1 MWWSGGAGPETV
13 AVALQPAE
21 QPGQGR
27 HLCGLPIGHHLA
39 EPGTAPAHGLRQQR
53 RAGGGQVELTLPGV
67 CLRHP
72 EREQT
77 MVDEAVHDPTGPC
90 PVAQQQLADMPD
102 SDRLAG
108 RGVDVPEHPVGQRVN
123 REVRGQG
130 VQLLVTPDSA
140 VPAVPVMPQSAQGCI
155 ELVHDVGCRTFGT
168 HLDSALVARGVV
180 KGSSC

>member
-1 MWWSGGAGPETV
+1 MWCSGGAGPETV
-13 AVALQPAE
+13 AVTLQPAE

-27 HLCGLPIGHHLA
+27 HLCGLPVGHHLA
-39 EPGTAPAHGLRQQR
+39 EPGTAPAPGLGQQR
-53 RAGGGQVELTLPGV
+53 CAGGGQVELTLSGV
-67 CLRHP
+67 CLRHL

-77 MVDEAVHDPTGPC
+77 LVDEAVHDPTGPC
-90 PVAQQQLADMPD
+90 SVAQQQFTDVPD
-102 SDRLAG
+102 SDRLAR

-123 REVRGQG
+123 RGVRGQG
-130 VQLLVTPDSA
+130 VQQQVSPDSA

>member
-1 MWWSGGAGPETV
+1 MWYSGGAGPETV

-39 EPGTAPAHGLRQQR
+39 EPGTAPAPGLGQQSC
-53 RAGGGQVELTLPGV
+53 AGGGQVELTLPGV
-67 CLRHP
+67 CRRDL

-77 MVDEAVHDPTGPC
+77 LVDEAVHDSTGPRW
-90 PVAQQQLADMPD
+90 VAQQQFTDVPD

-108 RGVDVPEHPVGQRVN
+108 RGLDVSEHPVGQRVD
-123 REVRGQG
+123 RGVGGQG
-130 VQLLVTPDSA
+130 VQQQVTPDSA
-140 VPAVPVMPQSAQGCI
+140 VPAVPVVPHSAQGCV
-155 ELVHDVGCRTFGT
+155 ELVHYVGCRFGA

-180 KGSSC
+180 KGLSC